1 MSSNSFSHKLHTP
14 WQCRGT
20 CLTTS
25 EALRLI
31 HGGIHRLKHTF
42 TNLPYKAT
50 TVPSPTCPKSTVA
63 FRYGAWWWCQD
74 EQWRWLGSVSAP
86 APGAGHHSL
95 ICVSAAMPKTWRGQ
109 KKKATIQP
117 EHRKQEFSIKP
128 IYIHSPTSISCE
140 IAHPRSNN
148 ATFSLRSKM
157 TGINP

>member
-74 EQWRWLGSVSAP
+74 EHWRWLGSVSAP

-95 ICVSAAMPKTWRGQ
+95 ICVYAAMPRTWRGQ
-109 KKKATIQP
+109 KKESHYSART
-117 EHRKQEFSIKP
+117 QE
-128 IYIHSPTSISCE
+128 
-140 IAHPRSNN
+140 
-148 ATFSLRSKM
+148 
-157 TGINP
+157 TGIFHQTYLHKFSNIHFIWNSTPQTKQCNIQLQV